1 MSTLLQDLRFSL
13 RLLAKTPGF
22 SLAAIGVLA
31 LGISL
36 NSGMF
41 TLVYTLV
48 FSPRPFAEPARIVQV
63 YTQSRKQPDQYRIF
77 SHPLYRDLA
86 ARTDLFAGVLAFNHT
101 LVGHQEGTETRRAFA
116 SIISANYFDTL
127 GVRLLQGRS
136 FTPEETSPGA
146 ALPVVI
152 VSHAHWR
159 KAGFPAD
166 IVGRVLRINERAY
179 TVVGISPEGF
189 SGTTALF
196 GPEFY
201 FPLGVFESLENFSV
215 GEIRRPLDR
224 TDSYQLFVAARL
236 APGVEAGQARAALD
250 ALGSSLER
258 AYPVEFKEQTVTVAP
273 LPRLGTSS
281 SPRSESPVA
290 VFCGVLLAL
299 AGAVLLVVCLN
310 LAGLLLARGQ
320 SRRKEFA
327 IRLALGGSRARIV
340 RQLCLEGLLLAL
352 AGGGLGALAAQ
363 AGLDFLTASLEARLP
378 LTLFASSTGSWV
390 VVAATAA
397 ICIGTTLAFSLGPA
411 LRLSRT
417 DVLADLKQQA
427 GDDQAGP
434 RRAWWRPR
442 HLLVVTQVALSL
454 GLLIV
459 AGLFLRMAAGTTT
472 TDHGFRAD
480 HTVVAEVDAGLGG
493 LDEPRS
499 LELFRAAQERLAAL
513 PGVEGATVAAIVPY
527 GFISIGRNVR
537 RDGPAPAR
545 DAKPATA
552 AEGRAYN
559 GHWNSV
565 GAGYFSVMGL
575 PLRAGRE
582 FSAAEAAQP
591 GSPRVVILDEIL
603 ARQLWPEG
611 NAVGQFIRY
620 GDRQA
625 VERGDDRAMQVVGV
639 VGASRV
645 DYFDESPG
653 GALYVPFAQGFFA
666 NAHFHVRPGH
676 PTPEAAAALVPV
688 VRDALRA
695 AAPGVPVFKVRT
707 FRQHAESSMEVWA
720 MNIGSTLLGVFSA
733 FAMFVAVVGI
743 YSVKAYQV
751 SRRTREIGIRMALG
765 ALPATVQSLILREGL
780 ATASVGIAAGL
791 LLGLGLNRLL
801 GSVLHGV
808 KSFDP
813 VVLLTAAGLFLA
825 AAALASWLPARRAT
839 KVNPLDALRAE

>member
-1 MSTLLQDLRFSL
+1 MSTLLSDLKFSL

-22 SLAAIGVLA
+22 SLAAIGMLA
-31 LGISL
+31 LGIGL

-48 FSPRPFAEPARIVQV
+48 FSPRPFAEPDRIVQV

-116 SIISANYFDTL
+116 SIISANYFDAL
-127 GVRLLQGRS
+127 GVRLVRGRA
-136 FTPEETSPGA
+136 FTAQEERPGS
-146 ALPVVI
+146 ALPVAI
-152 VSHAHWR
+152 VSHSHWR
-159 KAGFPAD
+159 KTGFRAD
-166 IVGRVLRINERAY
+166 IVGSVLRVNERTY
-179 TVVGISPEGF
+179 TVVGVAPEGF

-201 FPLGVFESLENFSV
+201 FPLGVFESLENFSI
-215 GEIRRPLDR
+215 GETRRQLDR
-224 TDSYQLFVAARL
+224 ADSYQLFLVARL
-236 APGVEAGQARAALD
+236 APGIEAGQARAALD
-250 ALGSSLER
+250 ALGVSLER
-258 AYPVEFKEQTVTVAP
+258 AYPVEFKDQTVTVAP

-281 SPRSESPVA
+281 SPRSEGPVA
-290 VFCGVLLAL
+290 IFCGVLLAL

-320 SRRKEFA
+320 ARRKEFA
-327 IRLALGGSRARIV
+327 IRLALGGGRARIV

-352 AGGGLGALAAQ
+352 AGGGLGLLAAQ
-363 AGLDFLTASLEARLP
+363 TGLDFLTASLEARLP
-378 LTLFASSTGSWV
+378 LTLFASSAGSWV

-411 LRLSRT
+411 LRLSRS
-417 DVLADLKQQA
+417 DVLTDLKQQA
-427 GDDQAGP
+427 GDNAAQP
-434 RRAWWRPR
+434 HRAWWRPR
-442 HLLVVTQVALSL
+442 HLLVVTQIALSL
-454 GLLIV
+454 GLLVV
-459 AGLFLRMAAGTTT
+459 AGLFLRMAAGTAA

-480 HTVVAEVDAGLGG
+480 DTVVAEVDANLGG

-513 PGVEGATVAAIVPY
+513 PGVESAAIAAVVPY
-527 GFISIGRNVR
+527 GFISIGRDVR
-537 RDGPAPAR
+537 RDGPAPGP

-559 GHWNSV
+559 GRWNSV

-582 FSAAEAAQP
+582 FTAAEAAQP
-591 GSPRVVILDEIL
+591 GAPRVAILDETL

-611 NAVGQFIRY
+611 DAVGQFIRY
-620 GDRQA
+620 SDRQA
-625 VERGDDRAMQVVGV
+625 AERGDDRAMQVIGV

-653 GALYVPFAQGFFA
+653 GALYVPFAQGFYA
-666 NAHFHVRPGH
+666 NAHFHVRPVRPSPATAG
-676 PTPEAAAALVPV
+676 ALVPV

-695 AAPGVPVFKVRT
+695 AAPGVPIFKVRT

-720 MNIGSTLLGVFSA
+720 MNIGSTLLGVFSG

-765 ALPATVQSLILREGL
+765 ALPSAVQSLILREGL
-780 ATASVGIAAGL
+780 ATAALGIAIGL
-791 LLGLGLNRLL
+791 VIGLGLNRLV
-801 GSVLHGV
+801 GSVLYGV
-808 KSFDP
+808 RSFDP
-813 VVLLTAAGLFLA
+813 AVLLTAAGLFLA
-825 AAALASWLPARRAT
+825 AAALASWLPARRVT
-839 KVNPLDALRAE
+839 KVDPMVALRTE